1 MIDLLENVFFEFAFF
16 ICLCKVC
23 DVLHGTLLEEI
34 LVDDL
39 FFHHLLQLLM
49 SNAVWVMFVPEFLD
63 LGVHC
68 AFDYT
73 ISSKNCPLTK
83 KRKGEWEYTSIRKN

>member
-1 MIDLLENVFFEFAFF
+1 MIDLLENVFFEFTFF

-49 SNAVWVMFVPEFLD
+49 NNAV
-63 LGVHC
+63 
-68 AFDYT
+68 
-73 ISSKNCPLTK
+73 
-83 KRKGEWEYTSIRKN
+83 